1 MDLFAQSMIGDLM
14 DASAAIPKETTSV
27 RNVVTL
33 EVDLFAE
40 ATFISASPQSE
51 AASVSHSQVCDRF
64 LKTIV
69 PVFFLFFLYATD
81 FPSIGSRSYRF
92 LSLKNLIS
100 LMFSN

>member
-27 RNVVTL
+27 RNVATP

-69 PVFFLFFLYATD
+69 PVFSFLL
-81 FPSIGSRSYRF
+81 ICYRF
-92 LSLKNLIS
+92 PIDWIKKL
-100 LMFSN
+100 